1 MDRSLE
7 KFISDFDAC
16 AKRLSF
22 IPAHDALIILRSSL
36 GAPKLTYV
44 LRSSPCA
51 GHVAL
56 DTFDKSLRNTLCRV
70 LNIDLSDDQW
80 AQASLPI
87 RMGGLGVRSV
97 SLLASS
103 AFLASAAG
111 TRDLQDRFLSQVTL
125 PEDVE
130 FMRIQGIWSSLSGLS
145 SPTGSSSLRLQ
156 ATWDDVICRNV
167 FSSLINSVPDIS
179 HRARLLAVSS
189 EHSSDWLHALPL
201 SACGLRLD
209 NETIRVCVGLRLGA
223 KLCERHTCICGE
235 QVDILG
241 LHGLSCKKSTGRV
254 SRHNFINDIVC
265 RSLRRAGVPAIKE
278 PSGLARSDGKRPDGI
293 TQIPWETG
301 KCATWD
307 VTVTD
312 TLAASNLQHSAV
324 VAGAAAE
331 KAAERKI
338 QKYTDLAACYSFIP
352 IAFETLGP
360 LNSAGVEFVR
370 GIGMRTRD
378 CTGDFRELSFLWQR
392 LSVAIQRFNAVCI
405 LGTFEAF
412 SDGLLDE

>member
-1 MDRSLE
+1 
-7 KFISDFDAC
+7 
-16 AKRLSF
+16 
-22 IPAHDALIILRSSL
+22 
-36 GAPKLTYV
+36 
-44 LRSSPCA
+44 
-51 GHVAL
+51 
-56 DTFDKSLRNTLCRV
+56 
-70 LNIDLSDDQW
+70 
-80 AQASLPI
+80 
-87 RMGGLGVRSV
+87 
-97 SLLASS
+97 
-103 AFLASAAG
+103 
-111 TRDLQDRFLSQVTL
+111 
-125 PEDVE
+125 
-130 FMRIQGIWSSLSGLS
+130 
-145 SPTGSSSLRLQ
+145 
-156 ATWDDVICRNV
+156 
-167 FSSLINSVPDIS
+167 
-179 HRARLLAVSS
+179 
-189 EHSSDWLHALPL
+189 
-201 SACGLRLD
+201 
-209 NETIRVCVGLRLGA
+209 
-223 KLCERHTCICGE
+223 
-235 QVDILG
+235 
-241 LHGLSCKKSTGRV
+241 
-254 SRHNFINDIVC
+254 
-265 RSLRRAGVPAIKE
+265 VPAIKE

-378 CTGDFRELSFLWQR
+378 CTGDVRELSFLWQR